1 MTRSDEEKL
10 TDIMMGEAVLA
21 LIRADGVISN
31 AALIH
36 QLQLM
41 AKAESDGV
49 KRRACQRAI
58 NEVRASQADSHK
70 RVTHEIRGR
79 DNVVHLFTSDGPADG
94 TKKH

>member
-1 MTRSDEEKL
+1 MNRSDEEKL
-10 TDIMMGEAVLA
+10 TDIMMGEAVLT

-41 AKAESDGV
+41 AKAEIDAV

-58 NEVRASQADSHK
+58 HEVRASQPDTQN
-70 RVTHEIRGR
+70 RMTHEIRDR